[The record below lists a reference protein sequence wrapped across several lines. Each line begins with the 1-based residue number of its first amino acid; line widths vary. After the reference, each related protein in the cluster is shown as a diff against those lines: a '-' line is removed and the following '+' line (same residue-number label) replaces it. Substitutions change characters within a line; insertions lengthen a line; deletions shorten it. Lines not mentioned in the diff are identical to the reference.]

1 MPSVKRKA
9 IADETMK
16 RRQKLLSDFD
26 KACLTPQLR
35 RKWLPD
41 VVFAE
46 VTSQKFH
53 SNVSVQELNKVLAVS
68 RGLEL
73 ENLFNNKG
81 LFRADIMINDPTL
94 PGARRRKGYF
104 YYVCN
109 EEEYPSIEFG
119 HW

>member
-1 MPSVKRKA
+1 MPSKKRKA
-9 IADETMK
+9 LADEVMMRKQT
-16 RRQKLLSDFD
+16 LLSDFD
-26 KACLTPQLR
+26 KACLTLQLR

-46 VTSQKFH
+46 VMNHNFH

-68 RGLEL
+68 RGMEL
-73 ENLFNNKG
+73 ENQLNNKG
-81 LFRADIMINDPTL
+81 LFRANKKMHDPTL
-94 PGARRRKGYF
+94 PGARRRKVYF

-109 EEEYPSIEFG
+109 EEEFPSIEFG

>member
-9 IADETMK
+9 FADEVMM
-16 RRQKLLSDFD
+16 RRQTLLSDFD
-26 KACLTPQLR
+26 KACLTLQLR

-41 VVFAE
+41 IVFAE
-46 VTSQKFH
+46 VMNHNFH
-53 SNVSVQELNKVLAVS
+53 SNVSVQELNRVLTGS

-73 ENLFNNKG
+73 ENQLNNKG
-81 LFRADIMINDPTL
+81 LFRANIKMPDPTL
-94 PGARRRKGYF
+94 PNARRRIVYF